1 MLSLM
6 RSFIA
11 TALASLLMLPASGQP
26 ALVKSIDFMDSI
38 LIKLD
43 SHYVNDIHANRLV
56 YKAAN
61 AMMNELD
68 PFTRFLSEEETR
80 EFKFNLNAKYGG
92 TGMGLMVLDNQVT
105 VRESFPGFPAAKAG
119 IIAGDI
125 ILEVNGTASG
135 GDLDATIDRLRGEPG
150 SNLNLLVKRK
160 NTPGPIS
167 ISITREEIKLKAV
180 PYFGM
185 IADSIAYIRISSMSY
200 TVGDEVREA
209 FLQLRNPSLKGLVID
224 LRDNIGG
231 ALSQAVKIAN
241 IFIDKGK
248 PIVKAKGKTY
258 DTTYYSTTDALDS
271 QLPLV
276 VLTNQYTASSAE
288 ILTGALQDHD
298 RAMIIGQNT
307 FGKGLIQNMFP
318 FYNGTMALITTGFY
332 YTPSGRCIQVINHG
346 GIGGDNKA
354 SPDSLVKSFTTF
366 NGRIVKSRQ
375 GIIPD
380 LVTIPQQPHPL
391 FDCLQASGLLFRYA
405 LDYKSRHP
413 SIAPANIFTLN
424 IAEVN
429 KIINDPYFMN
439 CNAKTETGKKLEA
452 LRETANREMKGID
465 IESYLSQIEKEIN
478 RSRSIVTEKDKQAI
492 QYMLEQEIV
501 RLYYHDPGVIEHS
514 FRMDNELK
522 EAMSFLKNTTA
533 YKKVLA
539 QR

>member
-1 MLSLM
+1 
-6 RSFIA
+6 
-11 TALASLLMLPASGQP
+11 
-26 ALVKSIDFMDSI
+26 
-38 LIKLD
+38 
-43 SHYVNDIHANRLV
+43 
-56 YKAAN
+56 
-61 AMMNELD
+61 
-68 PFTRFLSEEETR
+68 
-80 EFKFNLNAKYGG
+80 YGG
-92 TGMGLMVLDNQVT
+92 TGMGLVVLDNQVT
-105 VRESFPGFPAAKAG
+105 VRETFPGFPAAKAG
-119 IIAGDI
+119 IIGGDI

-150 SNLNLLVKRK
+150 SHLNLLVKRK

-167 ISITREEIKLKAV
+167 ITITREEIKMKAV

-185 IADSIAYIRISSMSY
+185 IADSIAYIRINSMSY
-200 TVGDEVREA
+200 TVGDEVKEA

-258 DTTYYSTTDALDS
+258 DTTYYSTTAALDS

-318 FYNGTMALITTGFY
+318 FDNGTMALITTGFY
-332 YTPSGRCIQVINHG
+332 YTPSGRCIQVINHV

-354 SPDSLVKSFTTF
+354 SPDSMVKSFSTF

-380 LVTIPQQPHPL
+380 LVTTPQQPHPL
-391 FDCLQASGLLFRYA
+391 LDCLQASGLLFKFA
-405 LDYKSRHP
+405 LDYQEQHP
-413 SIAPANIFTLN
+413 SIAPAKIFRLSMK
-424 IAEVN
+424 EVN
-429 KIINDPYFMN
+429 EFLKQADLKN
-439 CNAKTETGKKLEA
+439 CSTKTETEKRLEA
-452 LRETANREMKGID
+452 LRESASREMKGID

-478 RSRSIVTEKDKQAI
+478 RSKAIVTEKDKQAI
-492 QYMLEQEIV
+492 QYMLEQEIM
-501 RLYYHDPGVIEHS
+501 RLYYHDQGVIELS

-522 EAMSFLKNTTA
+522 EAISFLKNPTA

-539 QR
+539 QF